1 MSAATVL
8 VVDDEADIR
17 EILQLTLENAGYRVV
32 TAADGSEALTAAEQE
47 VPDAILLDVGMPKI
61 DGWQVLERMKSS
73 PAIDLAT
80 IPVVMLTAW
89 TSDEDRVRGG
99 IEGALRYLGKPFDPA
114 EVVSTLDELL
124 GDEAPAE
131 PEERRRVQRSSL
143 ERLARLERG
152 EKSEGGDDEGSPR
165 VHITRL
171 DRPAAPE
178 PEPED
183 ELSAKTLP
191 AILETLSPRQRDVV
205 DLILEGC
212 PVTEVASTLDV
223 SRSNVYAVLRRVAKK
238 TGMPDGRALIHR
250 LRRIGAQE
258 HG

>member
-1 MSAATVL
+1 MSAPTVL

-47 VPDAILLDVGMPKI
+47 VPDAILLDVGMPNI

-73 PAIDLAT
+73 REIDLAT
-80 IPVVMLTAW
+80 IPIVMLTAW

-114 EVVSTLDELL
+114 EVVSTLEELL

-131 PEERRRVQRSSL
+131 PEERRRVQHSSL

-152 EKSEGGDDEGSPR
+152 ERDDDVEAGPR
-165 VHITRL
+165 VHLTRL
-171 DRPAAPE
+171 DRLASPE
-178 PEPED
+178 AESED
-183 ELSAKTLP
+183 EGELSAKTLP
-191 AILETLSPRQRDVV
+191 AILDALSARQRDVV
-205 DLILEGC
+205 ELILAGR

-238 TGMPDGRALIHR
+238 TGLPDGRALIHR
-250 LRRIGAQE
+250 LRRIGTQE

>member
-1 MSAATVL
+1 MSGPTVL

-17 EILQLTLENAGYRVV
+17 EILQLALENAGYRVV
-32 TAADGSEALTAAEQE
+32 TAADGSEALTAAEHE

-80 IPVVMLTAW
+80 IPIVMLTAW

-152 EKSEGGDDEGSPR
+152 EKNEGGDDEGSRR

-178 PEPED
+178 LEPED

-191 AILETLSPRQRDVV
+191 AILDALSPRQRGVV
-205 DLILEGC
+205 ELILEGR

>member
-1 MSAATVL
+1 MSAPTVL

-32 TAADGSEALTAAEQE
+32 TAADGSEALAAAEQE
-47 VPDAILLDVGMPKI
+47 VPDAILLDVGMPNV

-73 PAIDLAT
+73 PEIDLAT
-80 IPVVMLTAW
+80 IPIVMLTAW

-114 EVVSTLDELL
+114 EVVATLEELL
-124 GDEAPAE
+124 GDEAPTE
-131 PEERRRVQRSSL
+131 PEERGRVQRSSL

-152 EKSEGGDDEGSPR
+152 VEGDEDEGSAR
-165 VHITRL
+165 VHLTRL
-171 DRPAAPE
+171 DRPAAPA
-178 PEPED
+178 PEPDE

-191 AILETLSPRQRDVV
+191 AILEALSPRQRDVV
-205 DLILEGC
+205 HLILEGR
-212 PVTEVASTLDV
+212 PVIEVASTLDV

-250 LRRIGAQE
+250 LRRIGTQE